1 MKYGHGI
8 RFLIGAAAL
17 AVAPAALAKE
27 SAPAPTAAGATSSA
41 PASKPA
47 PKTILFIGNSFTQGA
62 HSAVRNWRAGSVTDL
77 NNAGYGGVPA
87 LFRLFAEQAGLD
99 YRVSLETQGGKS
111 LGFHYD
117 ERRQLFDGKWDIVV
131 LQEFSTL
138 DRGKPG
144 DPANYMRNVDRLAA
158 LFRARNPAVDIRLA
172 ATWTR
177 ADQTYR
183 PGGHWYGKPVTAMA
197 DDLRAAADR
206 ACAANPSVAG
216 VVPVGEAWNRAM
228 TTGVADPNPYDG
240 IGYGQLDL
248 WAYDHYHASV
258 AGYYLSALV
267 TFGAITGIDPVTL
280 GAKEKG
286 ADELGLSDAQAAAL
300 QRVARDTLA
309 NRSPGCGNPR
319 ERGRGAGQ

>member
-8 RFLIGAAAL
+8 WFLIGAAAL
-17 AVAPAALAKE
+17 AVAPAASAKE
-27 SAPAPTAAGATSSA
+27 SAPAPTAAGATSA
-41 PASKPA
+41 PTKAA

-62 HSAVRNWRAGSVTDL
+62 HSAARNWRAGTVTDL

-87 LFRLFAEQAGLD
+87 LFKLFAEQAGLD

-117 ERRQLFDGKWDIVV
+117 ERRQLFDKAWDIVV

-138 DRGKPG
+138 DRAKPG
-144 DPANYMRNVDRLAA
+144 DPSDYMRNVGRLAS
-158 LFRARNPAVDIRLA
+158 LFKARNPAVDIRLA
-172 ATWTR
+172 ATWSR
-177 ADQTYR
+177 ADQIYKS
-183 PGGHWYGKPVTAMA
+183 GGHWYRKPVTAMA

-206 ACAANPSVAG
+206 ARSSTPSVAG
-216 VVPVGEAWNRAM
+216 IVPVGQAWNRAM

-240 IGYGQLDL
+240 IAYGQLDL

-267 TFGAITGIDPVTL
+267 TFGAITGVDPTTL

-300 QRVARDTLA
+300 QGVARDTLA
-309 NRSPGCGNPR
+309 NG
-319 ERGRGAGQ
+319 

>member
-8 RFLIGAAAL
+8 WFLIGAAAL
-17 AVAPAALAKE
+17 AVAPAAMAKE

-41 PASKPA
+41 PAKAA

-62 HSAVRNWRAGSVTDL
+62 HSAARNWRAGSVTDL

-87 LFRLFAEQAGLD
+87 LFKLFAEQAGLD

-111 LGFHYD
+111 LGFHYE
-117 ERRQLFDGKWDIVV
+117 ERRQLFDRSWDIVV

-138 DRGKPG
+138 DRAKPG
-144 DPANYMRNVDRLAA
+144 DPADYMRNVGRLAA
-158 LFRARNPAVDIRLA
+158 LFKARNPAVDIRLA
-172 ATWTR
+172 AAWTR
-177 ADQTYR
+177 ADQIYK

-206 ACAANPSVAG
+206 ARSANPSVAG
-216 VVPVGEAWNRAM
+216 IVPVGQAWNRAM
-228 TTGVADPNPYDG
+228 ADGVADPNPYDG

-267 TFGAITGIDPVTL
+267 TFGAITGIVPTTL

-309 NRSPGCGNPR
+309 NG
-319 ERGRGAGQ
+319 

>member
-8 RFLIGAAAL
+8 WFLIGAAAL
-17 AVAPAALAKE
+17 AVAPAASAKE
-27 SAPAPTAAGATSSA
+27 SAPAPTAAGATPSA
-41 PASKPA
+41 PAKAA

-62 HSAVRNWRAGSVTDL
+62 HSAARNWRAGSVADL

-87 LFRLFAEQAGLD
+87 LFKLFAEQAGLD

-117 ERRQLFDGKWDIVV
+117 ERRQLFDKAWDIVV

-138 DRGKPG
+138 DRAKPG
-144 DPANYMRNVDRLAA
+144 DPADYMRNVGRLAS
-158 LFRARNPAVDIRLA
+158 LFKARNPAVDIRLA

-177 ADQTYR
+177 ADQIYKS
-183 PGGHWYGKPVTAMA
+183 GGHWYGKPVTAMA

-206 ACAANPSVAG
+206 ARSATPSVAG
-216 VVPVGEAWNRAM
+216 IVPVGQAWNRAM

-267 TFGAITGIDPVTL
+267 TFGAITGVDPTTL

-300 QRVARDTLA
+300 QQVARDTLA
-309 NRSPGCGNPR
+309 GG
-319 ERGRGAGQ
+319 

>member
-8 RFLIGAAAL
+8 WFLIGAAAL
-17 AVAPAALAKE
+17 AVAPAVTAKE
-27 SAPAPTAAGATSSA
+27 SAPAPTAGATPSA
-41 PASKPA
+41 PTKAA

-62 HSAVRNWRAGSVTDL
+62 HSAARNWRASSVTDL

-87 LFRLFAEQAGLD
+87 LFKLFAEQAGLD

-117 ERRQLFDGKWDIVV
+117 ERRQLFDKAWDIVV

-138 DRGKPG
+138 DRAKPG
-144 DPANYMRNVDRLAA
+144 DPADYMRNVGRLAS
-158 LFRARNPAVDIRLA
+158 LFKARNPAVDIRLA
-172 ATWTR
+172 ATWSR
-177 ADQTYR
+177 ADQIYKS
-183 PGGHWYGKPVTAMA
+183 GGHWYGKPVTAMA

-206 ACAANPSVAG
+206 AQSATPSVAG
-216 VVPVGEAWNRAM
+216 IVPVGQAWNRAM

-240 IGYGQLDL
+240 IAYGQLDL

-267 TFGAITGIDPVTL
+267 TFGAITGIDPTTL

-286 ADELGLSDAQAAAL
+286 ADELGLSDAQALAL
-300 QRVARDTLA
+300 QRVARDTL
-309 NRSPGCGNPR
+309 S
-319 ERGRGAGQ
+319 RG

>member
-8 RFLIGAAAL
+8 WLLIGAAAL
-17 AVAPAALAKE
+17 AVAPAATAKE
-27 SAPAPTAAGATSSA
+27 SAPAPTAAGATPSVPVSR
-41 PASKPA
+41 SA

-62 HSAVRNWRAGSVTDL
+62 HSAARNWRAGSVTDL
-77 NNAGYGGVPA
+77 NEAGYGGVPA
-87 LFRLFAEQAGLD
+87 LFKLFAEQAGLD

-117 ERRQLFDGKWDIVV
+117 ERRQLFDKAWDVVV

-138 DRGKPG
+138 DRDKPG
-144 DPANYMRNVDRLAA
+144 DPANYLRNVGRLVS
-158 LFRARNPAVDIRLA
+158 LFKARNPAVDIRLA

-177 ADQTYR
+177 ADQTYK

-206 ACAANPSVAG
+206 ARAANPSVAG
-216 VVPVGEAWNRAM
+216 VVPVGQAWNRTM

-267 TFGAITGIDPVTL
+267 TFGAITGVDPTTL

-300 QRVARDTLA
+300 QRVARDTL
-309 NRSPGCGNPR
+309 GTG
-319 ERGRGAGQ
+319 

>member
-8 RFLIGAAAL
+8 WLLIGAAAL
-17 AVAPAALAKE
+17 AVAPAATAKE
-27 SAPAPTAAGATSSA
+27 SAPAPTAAGATPSV
-41 PASKPA
+41 PASPKAA

-62 HSAVRNWRAGSVTDL
+62 HSAARNWRAGSVTDL

-87 LFRLFAEQAGLD
+87 LFKLFAEQAGLD

-117 ERRQLFDGKWDIVV
+117 ERRQLFDKAWDVVV

-138 DRGKPG
+138 DRDKPG
-144 DPANYMRNVDRLAA
+144 DPANYMRNVGRLVS
-158 LFRARNPAVDIRLA
+158 LFKARNPAVDIRLA

-177 ADQTYR
+177 ADQTYK

-206 ACAANPSVAG
+206 ARAANPSVAG
-216 VVPVGEAWNRAM
+216 VVPVGQACNRTM

-267 TFGAITGIDPVTL
+267 TFGAITGVDPTTL
-280 GAKEKG
+280 GAKEKA

-300 QRVARDTLA
+300 QRAARDTLA
-309 NRSPGCGNPR
+309 TG
-319 ERGRGAGQ
+319 

>member
-1 MKYGHGI
+1 MRYGHGI
-8 RFLIGAAAL
+8 WLLIGAAAL
-17 AVAPAALAKE
+17 AVAPAAMAKE

-41 PASKPA
+41 PTQAG

-62 HSAVRNWRAGSVTDL
+62 HSAARNWRAGSVTDL

-87 LFRLFAEQAGLD
+87 LFKLFAEQAGLD

-117 ERRQLFDGKWDIVV
+117 ERRQLFDKAWDIVV

-138 DRGKPG
+138 DREKPG
-144 DPANYMRNVDRLAA
+144 DPADYMRNVGRLAS

-172 ATWTR
+172 ATWSR
-177 ADQTYR
+177 ADQIYKS
-183 PGGHWYGKPVTAMA
+183 GGHWYGKRVTAMA

-206 ACAANPSVAG
+206 ARSATPSVAG
-216 VVPVGEAWNRAM
+216 VVPVGQAWNRAITM
-228 TTGVADPNPYDG
+228 GVADPNPYDG
-240 IGYGQLDL
+240 IAYGQLDL

-267 TFGAITGIDPVTL
+267 TFGAITGIDPTTL

-300 QRVARDTLA
+300 QRVARDTLV
-309 NRSPGCGNPR
+309 NGS
-319 ERGRGAGQ
+319 

>member
-1 MKYGHGI
+1 MKNGHGI
-8 RFLIGAAAL
+8 WFLIGAAAL
-17 AVAPAALAKE
+17 AIAPAGAAKE
-27 SAPAPTAAGATSSA
+27 SAPAPTAAGATPSA
-41 PASKPA
+41 PPKAG

-62 HSAVRNWRAGSVTDL
+62 HSAARNWRAGSVTDL

-87 LFRLFAEQAGLD
+87 LFKLFAEQAGLD

-117 ERRQLFDGKWDIVV
+117 ERRQLFDRPWDIVV

-138 DRGKPG
+138 DRDKPG
-144 DPANYMRNVDRLAA
+144 DPANYMHNVDRLAA
-158 LFRARNPAVDIRLA
+158 LFKARNPAVDIRLA
-172 ATWTR
+172 STWTR
-177 ADQTYR
+177 ADQTYK

-206 ACAANPSVAG
+206 ARTANPSVAG
-216 VVPVGEAWNRAM
+216 VVPVGQAWSRAM
-228 TTGVADPNPYDG
+228 AAGVADPNPYDG
-240 IGYGQLDL
+240 ISYGQLDL

-258 AGYYLSALV
+258 AGSYLSALV
-267 TFGAITGIDPVTL
+267 TFGAITGVDPTTL

-300 QRVARDTLA
+300 QRVARDELE
-309 NRSPGCGNPR
+309 S
-319 ERGRGAGQ
+319 GQKGSR

>member
-8 RFLIGAAAL
+8 WLSIGAAAL
-17 AVAPAALAKE
+17 AVAPAVSAKE
-27 SAPAPTAAGATSSA
+27 SAPAPTAAGATSAA
-41 PASKPA
+41 PASKAA

-62 HSAVRNWRAGSVTDL
+62 HSAARNWRAGSVTDL

-87 LFRLFAEQAGLD
+87 LFGLFAEQAGLD

-117 ERRQLFDGKWDIVV
+117 ERRQLFDKAWDIVV

-138 DRGKPG
+138 DRDKPG
-144 DPANYMRNVDRLAA
+144 DPANYMHNVDRLAT
-158 LFRARNPAVDIRLA
+158 LFKARNPAVDIRLA

-183 PGGHWYGKPVTAMA
+183 TGGHWYGKPVTAMA
-197 DDLRAAADR
+197 DDLHAAADR
-206 ACAANPSVAG
+206 ARAANPSVAG
-216 VVPVGEAWNRAM
+216 VVPVGQAWNRAM

-267 TFGAITGIDPVTL
+267 TFGAITGIDPTTL

-309 NRSPGCGNPR
+309 NGS
-319 ERGRGAGQ
+319 

>member
-8 RFLIGAAAL
+8 WFLIGAAAL
-17 AVAPAALAKE
+17 AVAPAATAKE
-27 SAPAPTAAGATSSA
+27 SAPAPTAAGATPSA
-41 PASKPA
+41 PTKAA

-62 HSAVRNWRAGSVTDL
+62 HSAARNWRAGSVTDL

-87 LFRLFAEQAGLD
+87 LFKLFAEQAGLD

-117 ERRQLFDGKWDIVV
+117 ERRQLFDRAWDIVV

-138 DRGKPG
+138 DRAKPG
-144 DPANYMRNVDRLAA
+144 DPTDYMRNVGRLAS
-158 LFRARNPAVDIRLA
+158 LFKARNPAVDIRLA
-172 ATWTR
+172 ATWSR
-177 ADQTYR
+177 ADQIYKSEG
-183 PGGHWYGKPVTAMA
+183 PWYGKPVTSMA

-206 ACAANPSVAG
+206 ARSATPSVAG
-216 VVPVGEAWNRAM
+216 IVPVGQAWNRAM

-267 TFGAITGIDPVTL
+267 TFGAITGIDPTTL

-309 NRSPGCGNPR
+309 NG
-319 ERGRGAGQ
+319 